1 MSLLENIEEKRTEM
15 LETAEKFG
23 LSSEE
28 TLSCSQELDHL
39 ISEVQHW
46 QT

>member
-1 MSLLENIEEKRTEM
+1 MW
-15 LETAEKFG
+15 

>member
-23 LSSEE
+23 LVLKK
-28 TLSCSQELDHL
+28 LSPVVKSW
-39 ISEVQHW
+39 II
-46 QT
+46 